1 MKPGDL
7 ERNLARLT
15 EVAKAADSRL
25 ATAED
30 QVVAHRLALDLPS
43 PLSVAGA
50 PDAVERTSAASEAV
64 SMEAAFK

>member
-1 MKPGDL
+1 VKPGDL

-30 QVVAHRLALDLPS
+30 QVVALRLALDLPS
-43 PLSVAGA
+43 PLSVAGS